1 MIRIYTDKQT
11 DNLVESVDLGRVSL
25 GETTKYT
32 MLMKNTD
39 TQWSVHNIKVENAN
53 PELRFEIPDTL
64 KPNEVQ
70 EVFVYWTPKLDSRE
84 PLLTKFEFSGDVF
97 IG

>member
-11 DNLVESVDLGRVSL
+11 DNVIESLDLGRVSL
-25 GETTKYT
+25 GETIKYT
-32 MLMKNTD
+32 MFMKNTD
-39 TQWSVHNIKVENAN
+39 TQWPVHNIKIENAN
-53 PELRFEIPDTL
+53 PELRFDIPDML
-64 KPNEVQ
+64 KANEVK

>member
-32 MLMKNTD
+32 MYMKNTD
-39 TQWSVHNIKVENAN
+39 TQWS
-53 PELRFEIPDTL
+53 
-64 KPNEVQ
+64 
-70 EVFVYWTPKLDSRE
+70 WTVCGIL
-84 PLLTKFEFSGDVF
+84 
-97 IG
+97 